1 MARKKDNGVESA
13 AEVEDR
19 VSISTISLDVEENS
33 TRGRNKVHPLGDN
46 KNVEMVEDQLDT
58 PAIFKKSVEEGR
70 IVNFMGFES
79 QIYNLPIVRVYSY

>member
-1 MARKKDNGVESA
+1 MARKKNNGVESA

-33 TRGRNKVHPLGDN
+33 RRGRNKVHPLGDN
-46 KNVEMVEDQLDT
+46 KNVETVEDQLGT

-70 IVNFMGFES
+70 IINNMGFES
-79 QIYNLPIVRVYSY
+79 QI